1 MDAVIIYLLLGA
13 FAGLVAGLLGV
24 GGGLIIVPVLVFIF
38 TDQGL
43 AEHLI
48 VHLAVG
54 TSLATIV
61 FTSISSV
68 RAHHQHGAVLW
79 PVFWQLT
86 PGIVVGAWLGA
97 AFADVLASDQLRR
110 FFGVFELLVAIQ
122 MTFNVK
128 PRPHRQLPGRPGML
142 GAGGVIGAISAIVG
156 IGGGTMTGPFLVW
169 CNVVMRKAVATSSAC
184 GLPIAIAGA
193 TGFIVT
199 GWNAIDLPA
208 YSSGYVYW
216 PAFLGIVIASILT
229 APIGAR
235 LAHRLP
241 AAQLKRI
248 FAILLYILGLR
259 MLLG

>member
-1 MDAVIIYLLLGA
+1 
-13 FAGLVAGLLGV
+13 
-24 GGGLIIVPVLVFIF
+24 
-38 TDQGL
+38 
-43 AEHLI
+43 
-48 VHLAVG
+48 
-54 TSLATIV
+54 
-61 FTSISSV
+61 
-68 RAHHQHGAVLW
+68 
-79 PVFWQLT
+79 
-86 PGIVVGAWLGA
+86 
-97 AFADVLASDQLRR
+97 
-110 FFGVFELLVAIQ
+110 
-122 MTFNVK
+122 
-128 PRPHRQLPGRPGML
+128 
-142 GAGGVIGAISAIVG
+142 
-156 IGGGTMTGPFLVW
+156 
-169 CNVVMRKAVATSSAC
+169 
-184 GLPIAIAGA
+184 LPIAIAGA